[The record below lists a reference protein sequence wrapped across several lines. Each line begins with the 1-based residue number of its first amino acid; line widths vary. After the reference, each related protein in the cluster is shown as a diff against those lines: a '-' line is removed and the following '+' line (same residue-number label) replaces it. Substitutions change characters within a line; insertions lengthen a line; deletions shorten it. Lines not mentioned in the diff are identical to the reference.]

1 MRTGRFGFGSDVQN
15 YSGFSSLIANKDLG
29 WEKSYQFDAGID
41 LSLFKSR
48 LVLNVDWYRTVTK
61 DVLYQKSLP
70 YGAGGFGQ
78 SAFKTWANVGE
89 TRNMGWEIGITS
101 RNIQSR
107 DFSWTTTL
115 NWSTNDEEVVKT
127 TSEGPLQFGD
137 YYLIPGEA
145 VKTYYGYKYLGIWG
159 TAEAEEAAKYGQ
171 KPGQVHIAE
180 KGEANY
186 KLNTDDYYV
195 LGNATPKWTASMQNT
210 FTYKGFDLTVLM
222 LMRWKYTIHYGM
234 TGWYRGDGVSPSP
247 VICDYWTED
256 NQSARYAMPDANN
269 GNPNY
274 MDWANYF
281 DGSYF
286 KIKTI
291 TLGYTVPQQWLK
303 KLNVERARI
312 YFTANN
318 PFVFTKCSYLK
329 DYDPE
334 KGGNDDDTPLSKQFV
349 FGINLTF

>member
-1 MRTGRFGFGSDVQN
+1 M
-15 YSGFSSLIANKDLG
+15 
-29 WEKSYQFDAGID
+29 
-41 LSLFKSR
+41 LFRS
-48 LVLNVDWYRTVTK
+48 VDWYRTVTK

-159 TAEAEEAAKYGQ
+159 TAEAEEAAKYDQ

-222 LMRWKYTIHYGM
+222 LMRWKIG
-234 TGWYRGDGVSPSP
+234 
-247 VICDYWTED
+247 
-256 NQSARYAMPDANN
+256 
-269 GNPNY
+269 
-274 MDWANYF
+274 
-281 DGSYF
+281 
-286 KIKTI
+286 
-291 TLGYTVPQQWLK
+291 
-303 KLNVERARI
+303 RAH
-312 YFTANN
+312 
-318 PFVFTKCSYLK
+318 V
-329 DYDPE
+329 
-334 KGGNDDDTPLSKQFV
+334 
-349 FGINLTF
+349 

>member
-1 MRTGRFGFGSDVQN
+1 MKIRASYGVTGNAGAAEYATINNVRTGRFGFGSDVQN

-159 TAEAEEAAKYGQ
+159 TAEAEEAAK
-171 KPGQVHIAE
+171 
-180 KGEANY
+180 
-186 KLNTDDYYV
+186 
-195 LGNATPKWTASMQNT
+195 
-210 FTYKGFDLTVLM
+210 
-222 LMRWKYTIHYGM
+222 
-234 TGWYRGDGVSPSP
+234 
-247 VICDYWTED
+247 
-256 NQSARYAMPDANN
+256 
-269 GNPNY
+269 
-274 MDWANYF
+274 
-281 DGSYF
+281 
-286 KIKTI
+286 
-291 TLGYTVPQQWLK
+291 
-303 KLNVERARI
+303 
-312 YFTANN
+312 
-318 PFVFTKCSYLK
+318 
-329 DYDPE
+329 
-334 KGGNDDDTPLSKQFV
+334 
-349 FGINLTF
+349 

>member
-1 MRTGRFGFGSDVQN
+1 
-15 YSGFSSLIANKDLG
+15 
-29 WEKSYQFDAGID
+29 
-41 LSLFKSR
+41 
-48 LVLNVDWYRTVTK
+48 
-61 DVLYQKSLP
+61 
-70 YGAGGFGQ
+70 
-78 SAFKTWANVGE
+78 
-89 TRNMGWEIGITS
+89 
-101 RNIQSR
+101 
-107 DFSWTTTL
+107 
-115 NWSTNDEEVVKT
+115 
-127 TSEGPLQFGD
+127 
-137 YYLIPGEA
+137 
-145 VKTYYGYKYLGIWG
+145 
-159 TAEAEEAAKYGQ
+159 
-171 KPGQVHIAE
+171 
-180 KGEANY
+180 
-186 KLNTDDYYV
+186 
-195 LGNATPKWTASMQNT
+195 
-210 FTYKGFDLTVLM
+210 
-222 LMRWKYTIHYGM
+222 M